1 MKLKITLS
9 IIIFS
14 LVILFVSPLESISQ
28 TDENEQF
35 AVPGNL
41 IPDDNTPGSVASVDV
56 PSKFDGGFYDK
67 IQGLISEVPQD
78 GDYGVHDGTR
88 YYDVLIVVARDDGDD
103 DRDADETARENK
115 DAIVK
120 RLDLLGA
127 RNIAAAE
134 SLSFVTASIP
144 VADVPG
150 LSLYDEVYAMGDGET
165 PVTLEV
171 DTASETVHATPY
183 EIRTATGTNLDG
195 SGVVVAIID
204 SGISHNTA
212 FNSRITDRVECSNG
226 TCNPKTAASVIGV
239 NNGTADHVFPSHGTW
254 VAQVLA
260 ASGLPTHN
268 GIAPGV
274 ELLDASIGRHH
285 VDENKNHTYINLNAR
300 NVVHALDWSFRN
312 GADIA
317 NMSFGFG
324 LCSASHVSTVNFI
337 TNEAVDKGM
346 IAVSS
351 AGNRGTIYGAPNQPV
366 YQSITHPGCGHNEI
380 TVGGINDRGETIQRA
395 DFSGRGPAPG
405 TVLLK
410 PEIVAPAHNLQ
421 TLDNIAES
429 DTFSPRSG
437 TSYAASQVSA
447 TAALLLQ
454 AEPDLT
460 PVEIKTILLLGADW
474 QGPVP
479 CTSAQ
484 YETSNPNDNCSYAR
498 QPSDPFVANNVAS
511 LGILNNVG
519 FGILN
524 TAESLRYVHSASSS
538 HIMSNHLESN
548 TDKKKYEF
556 VVRDT
561 EKPVKVILSWLVH
574 PHGSIDEQLNRTDTA
589 VPIAN
594 LDFTI
599 TSPDDTTII
608 RAASE
613 HQTNEF
619 AVFKPTLTGTYT
631 ITVSGS
637 NIDNI
642 NKPVQNFAL
651 ASTNPLSPVPSSLTP
666 PQNSPP
672 VAESRTVIVSPGAE
686 KIIRLVASDPDGD
699 AVSFRISKD
708 PTQGTIT
715 TDEFITKTA
724 SRAIFTPNSDFAGTD
739 TIEVTPHDGVTS
751 GSPATI
757 TLRSE
762 SLPPDSGPT
771 TESLDSLNMT
781 DWNHMEVKSGFM
793 HDDYSV
799 SFPGINHA
807 VSKLFVQSVN
817 MEGTDLKIFTTEEDL
832 YEIAVPPSGTR
843 VINIAPPITIL
854 NATLSAD
861 GVDEDVA
868 YDLNQPSDTIT
879 PNNVGNSTAP
889 NLNDVEMGVE
899 YFLVQCPTDPCS
911 PYSTYQSTA
920 FSTFAIP
927 DNTRNQN
934 TTSTITIPTNG
945 ELADLS
951 VSVDITHTHINDL
964 KLVLTSPNGTEIILH
979 ENSDDS
985 DYSAEYIRQTYTAP
999 LFDVLEKSYIKG
1011 DWVLS
1016 VGDYEIGDVGTLNEW
1031 GINVKY
1037 ELNDP
1042 PRPPSEIPPIFSDN
1056 FEDGLDDW
1064 TQTGQDD
1071 WIISTPKKHFVSPA
1085 PGHNSTNPVLH
1096 ADECV
1101 NSCTIA
1107 LDNPIDMPQEIKTR
1121 VEGIRNGTFI
1131 PDDPMDL
1138 SHPSASLSF
1147 WRFVDSALGEDEYLK
1162 VELYNGRTWDTIY
1175 DWSANSKGNDGT
1187 WHEESFD
1194 LSEYIGVSDFNLRF
1208 VTQQD
1213 SFNEDI
1219 QIDDVKISFTTCT
1232 CG

>member
-1 MKLKITLS
+1 M
-9 IIIFS
+9 
-14 LVILFVSPLESISQ
+14 
-28 TDENEQF
+28 
-35 AVPGNL
+35 
-41 IPDDNTPGSVASVDV
+41 
-56 PSKFDGGFYDK
+56 
-67 IQGLISEVPQD
+67 
-78 GDYGVHDGTR
+78 
-88 YYDVLIVVARDDGDD
+88 
-103 DRDADETARENK
+103 
-115 DAIVK
+115 
-120 RLDLLGA
+120 
-127 RNIAAAE
+127 
-134 SLSFVTASIP
+134 
-144 VADVPG
+144 
-150 LSLYDEVYAMGDGET
+150 
-165 PVTLEV
+165 
-171 DTASETVHATPY
+171 
-183 EIRTATGTNLDG
+183 
-195 SGVVVAIID
+195 
-204 SGISHNTA
+204 
-212 FNSRITDRVECSNG
+212 
-226 TCNPKTAASVIGV
+226 
-239 NNGTADHVFPSHGTW
+239 
-254 VAQVLA
+254 
-260 ASGLPTHN
+260 
-268 GIAPGV
+268 
-274 ELLDASIGRHH
+274 
-285 VDENKNHTYINLNAR
+285 
-300 NVVHALDWSFRN
+300 
-312 GADIA
+312 
-317 NMSFGFG
+317 
-324 LCSASHVSTVNFI
+324 
-337 TNEAVDKGM
+337 
-346 IAVSS
+346 
-351 AGNRGTIYGAPNQPV
+351 
-366 YQSITHPGCGHNEI
+366 
-380 TVGGINDRGETIQRA
+380 
-395 DFSGRGPAPG
+395 
-405 TVLLK
+405 
-410 PEIVAPAHNLQ
+410 
-421 TLDNIAES
+421 
-429 DTFSPRSG
+429 
-437 TSYAASQVSA
+437 
-447 TAALLLQ
+447 LQ

-460 PVEIKTILLLGADW
+460 PVEIKAALLLGADW

-484 YETSNPNDNCSYAR
+484 YEENNPSDNCSYAR

-538 HIMSNHLESN
+538 SHIMSNHLDSN

-556 VVRDT
+556 VVYDT

-574 PHGSIDEQLNRTDTA
+574 PHGSIDEQLDHNGTA

-608 RAASE
+608 RATSE

-619 AVFKPTLTGTYT
+619 AVFDPPLTGPYT

-651 ASTNPLSPVPSSLTP
+651 ASTNPLIYVPSSSSP
-666 PQNSPP
+666 PQDNPP

-686 KIIRLVASDPDGD
+686 KVIRLVASDSDGD

-739 TIEVTPHDGVTS
+739 TIEVTPHDGVDS

-757 TLRSE
+757 KLRSE
-762 SLPPDSGPT
+762 SLPPGGGPT
-771 TESLDSLNMT
+771 TELPDPLDMV

-793 HDDYSV
+793 DNDYSV
-799 SFPGINHA
+799 SFLGINHT
-807 VSKLFVQSVN
+807 VSALIVQSVN

-832 YEIAVPPSGTR
+832 YEIAVPPSGKR

-861 GVDEDVA
+861 GVDEDAA
-868 YDLNQPSDTIT
+868 YDLNQPSDTTIT
-879 PNNVGNSTAP
+879 PNNVGNSTAS
-889 NLNDVEMGVE
+889 NLNNVQMDVK
-899 YFLVQCPTDPCS
+899 YFLEQCPTDSCP

-927 DNTRNQN
+927 NNTRNQN

-945 ELADLS
+945 ELFDLS
-951 VSVDITHTHINDL
+951 VSVDIDHTYSNEL
-964 KLVLTSPNGTEIILH
+964 KLVLTSPNGIQIILH
-979 ENSDDS
+979 DNNDANDNKDVGARE
-985 DYSAEYIRQTYTAP
+985 IRQTYTAP
-999 LFDVLEKSYIKG
+999 LFDTLEKSYIKG

-1016 VGDYEIGDVGTLNEW
+1016 VEDNTRWDKGKLNKW
-1031 GINVKY
+1031 SINVKY
-1037 ELNDP
+1037 DPGDP
-1042 PRPPSEIPPIFSDN
+1042 PRQQSEIPLIFSDD
-1056 FEDGLDDW
+1056 FEDELDKW
-1064 TQTGQDD
+1064 TKTDQDN
-1071 WIISTPKKHFVSPA
+1071 WTTSTSVRHSVPIA
-1085 PGHNSTNPVLH
+1085 PNHNSTNLVLH
-1096 ADECV
+1096 ADDCV
-1101 NSCTIA
+1101 TSCTIA

-1131 PDDPMDL
+1131 PDDPIDL

-1147 WRFVDSALGEDEYLK
+1147 WRFVDSALGQDEYLK

-1175 DWSANSKGNDGT
+1175 DWSANSEGNDGT

-1213 SFNEDI
+1213 SFNEDV